1 MKFQKIQL
9 FKIFTLNTLCNYDLS
24 RIVEE
29 KIFSLN
35 PSDIEIIKN
44 TTFNEKKEQLKKIK
58 INLTNLNELNS
69 IEEEINESLISLNIL
84 LNTQLDFDN
93 LIKEIKKSQ
102 SSLNYANEYDIE
114 YFNLKHEKWKIITI
128 FLILNFLLIYLFI
141 YRHFEYLIKII
152 R

>member
-1 MKFQKIQL
+1 MRKR
-9 FKIFTLNTLCNYDLS
+9 T
-24 RIVEE
+24 
-29 KIFSLN
+29 
-35 PSDIEIIKN
+35 IKKN
-44 TTFNEKKEQLKKIK
+44 K

-69 IEEEINESLISLNIL
+69 IEEEINESLISLNLL

-102 SSLNYANEYDIE
+102 SSLNYTNEYDIE